1 MRGTIKTLFLY
12 HRNSYEKFQVS
23 CGYGWLETKKN
34 VLNQQI
40 MEDSNGL
47 TKSATVCGLYKKEIL
62 IFF

>member
-1 MRGTIKTLFLY
+1 MKNF
-12 HRNSYEKFQVS
+12 KFHVAMV
-23 CGYGWLETKKN
+23 ETKKN
-34 VLNQQI
+34 VLNQPI